1 MASPGEGRAIARFF
15 LCGFAPPRLCVKTF
29 RAGGL
34 ILISTRPAVRGWR
47 PPRSSIPIPQSGPGA
62 KEMAT
67 SPVDVPAPVKH
78 YFTMSTLAEIEQA
91 AEKLSPPQKQKL
103 MQFLGARL
111 RGEANGNGERKLSP
125 AERAADLQRWA
136 ASHERGP
143 GLPDSAIGR
152 DAIYD

>member
-1 MASPGEGRAIARFF
+1 
-15 LCGFAPPRLCVKTF
+15 
-29 RAGGL
+29 
-34 ILISTRPAVRGWR
+34 
-47 PPRSSIPIPQSGPGA
+47 
-62 KEMAT
+62 MAT